1 MCTLWLP
8 EGAVHGA
15 PLVAGPTSVA
25 GSPVVMVLVAGPTSA
40 AVVAG
45 GDGAG
50 RCQMVDLVL
59 GAAGRHWPLV
69 LHGAPLVAGA
79 AGRHWPLATG
89 RWCHWPLAA
98 GRHWPL
104 VPLVASGR
112 WCRWSPLAAGAAGRH
127 WPLVQYLR
135 YTIVCNGIPLKMA
148 GGRSQCDP
156 YID

>member
-1 MCTLWLP
+1 MRTLWLP

-69 LHGAPLVAGA
+69 
-79 AGRHWPLATG
+79 
-89 RWCHWPLAA
+89 
-98 GRHWPL
+98 
-104 VPLVASGR
+104 
-112 WCRWSPLAAGAAGRH
+112 
-127 WPLVQYLR
+127 QYLR

>member
-1 MCTLWLP
+1 MRTLWLP

-69 LHGAPLVAGA
+69 
-79 AGRHWPLATG
+79 ATG
-89 RWCHWPLAA
+89 R
-98 GRHWPL
+98 
-104 VPLVASGR
+104 R
-112 WCRWSPLAAGAAGRH
+112 WCRCGRWSPLAAGAAGR
-127 WPLVQYLR
+127 R
-135 YTIVCNGIPLKMA
+135 FNTFGIPLYA
-148 GGRSQCDP
+148 TVYR
-156 YID
+156 

>member
-69 LHGAPLVAGA
+69 LHGAPLVAGPTPVA
-79 AGRHWPLATG
+79 DRCGRCPHIH
-89 RWCHWPLAA
+89 R
-98 GRHWPL
+98 RFNI
-104 VPLVASGR
+104 
-112 WCRWSPLAAGAAGRH
+112 
-127 WPLVQYLR
+127 LR